1 MNTNDRYVGQIVA
14 LFELDFRRVNGGVIY
29 ITNNSFPNRDIV
41 WNGVIYIPN
50 PILLEEMNNS
60 IQGTSPTPTCK
71 IGNLS
76 GILNEQIRL
85 TRDLVGGKI
94 TRTQVF
100 SENLDDGD
108 NPSLTPITPP
118 ESFYVNASARDKTE
132 ISIRSSTQL
141 GAYHT
146 QIPAMRA
153 TVDKYPGLKRVY

>member
-1 MNTNDRYVGQIVA
+1 MSANDRYVGQIVA
-14 LFELDFRRVNGGVIY
+14 LFELDFRRINGGVIY
-29 ITNNSFPNRDIV
+29 ITNNSFRDRDVV
-41 WNGVIYIPN
+41 WNGTLYTPN
-50 PILLEEMNNS
+50 PILLEELSNS
-60 IQGTSPTPTCK
+60 VQGTSPTPTCK
-71 IGNLS
+71 IGNLT

-94 TRTQVF
+94 TRTLIY

-108 NPSLTPITPP
+108 NPSSTPFQPP
-118 ESFYVNASARDKTE
+118 EVFYINNSLRDKTE
-132 ISIRSSTQL
+132 LSFRTSTQL

>member
-1 MNTNDRYVGQIVA
+1 MNTSDRYVGKIVA
-14 LFELDFRRVNGGVIY
+14 LFELDFRRINGGVIY
-29 ITNNSFPNRDIV
+29 ITNNSFPDRDIV
-41 WNGVIYIPN
+41 WNGVAYTSN
-50 PILLEEMNNS
+50 PILLEELSNS

-71 IGNLS
+71 VGNLT
-76 GILNEQIRL
+76 GILNEQFRL

-94 TRTQVF
+94 SRTLVF

-108 NPSLTPITPP
+108 NPSLTPIQPP
-118 ESFYVNASARDKTE
+118 ESFYINNSLRDKTE
-132 ISIRSSTQL
+132 VSFRTSTQL